1 MFNEITSRLI
11 TLENDLNFKSELDIR
26 VQILSIHQQILDQW
40 GAFSPEEGSL
50 LTNKIFKITEELN
63 EKNRRPESN

>member
-26 VQILSIHQQILDQW
+26 VQILSIHQHILDQW
-40 GAFSPEEGSL
+40 GSFSPEEGSL